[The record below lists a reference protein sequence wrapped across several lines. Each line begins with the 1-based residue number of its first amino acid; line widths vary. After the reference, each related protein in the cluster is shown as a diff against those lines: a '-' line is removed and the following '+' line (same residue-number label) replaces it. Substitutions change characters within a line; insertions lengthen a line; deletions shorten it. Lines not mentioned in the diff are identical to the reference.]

1 MFMCGLALA
10 AAKPAVSQLRF
21 GHHDAHHDA
30 KPKFV
35 LNADGVVIP
44 EIVDTLE
51 WVLEL
56 PVNVHQFDEP
66 PVRRSTFET
75 AAILQR
81 LTLLLFFLDC
91 C

>member
-1 MFMCGLALA
+1 MSWIA

-21 GHHDAHHDA
+21 AHHDAHHHHDD

-51 WVLEL
+51 WVLEI

-66 PVRRSTFET
+66 PVSGLMCSVAF
-75 AAILQR
+75 AL
-81 LTLLLFFLDC
+81 
-91 C
+91 